1 MNIPEA
7 EGRLERA
14 ESVLAHVERQ
24 VDELNRVVIDQGK
37 RLQRLERLLE
47 RLLEQ
52 QQREELERIR
62 GHNPPPPHSVIRPG

>member
-1 MNIPEA
+1 MSEPDWD
-7 EGRLERA
+7 GRLEQA

-24 VDELNRVVIDQGK
+24 VDELNRVVIEQGK

-47 RLLEQ
+47 GLVAQ
-52 QQREELERIR
+52 QQREELERIQ